1 MRDIDYTHQQK
12 QAQNE
17 DKQRLL
23 ERDIIGLQ
31 TELKEE
37 NDRRVRKEHEAEE
50 VKRAN
55 YYQQQRTAEDIK
67 GLQTYLTDCE
77 RQCQELKNRQGDLEA
92 QLAEKSRRLAE
103 QERLEGAI
111 RQENMQLKKDLTGLR
126 SSLVETE
133 ARLQKQ
139 LEENDDL
146 KYDNTILYEKN
157 VQKDTIIYEN
167 DENLRNLRAEIETL
181 RHQLEDS
188 KNELG
193 LEREKRKAAENNVED
208 LARQLRRIEE
218 ELETRVKELK
228 DDLSAACN
236 EIDRYKRNAE
246 QLGYELENM
255 RRLLQ
260 TKQDLID
267 QLNNDVR
274 AAAERESA
282 LEEKVKDLEQIV
294 EEMDLKNKKLVELI
308 NDSIY
313 QKAESYKNKVMQRLN
328 RSSATPN
335 KTAYTTQQPSNF
347 GAEPS
352 PHDHRQASPERLK
365 RLMKEE
371 QNQRDFDRE
380 DLKQIPDLLYSSKKF
395 VPEIQKKDDLNV
407 SPYHLMDNPRLSGQ
421 RKFDPRGSIGRQPE
435 ISPAKVQHQRTPGLA
450 LNRESGISDEYNDRY
465 ARKS

>member
-1 MRDIDYTHQQK
+1 M
-12 QAQNE
+12 
-17 DKQRLL
+17 
-23 ERDIIGLQ
+23 
-31 TELKEE
+31 
-37 NDRRVRKEHEAEE
+37 
-50 VKRAN
+50 
-55 YYQQQRTAEDIK
+55 
-67 GLQTYLTDCE
+67 
-77 RQCQELKNRQGDLEA
+77 KNRQGDLEA

-255 RRLLQ
+255 RRLL
-260 TKQDLID
+260 
-267 QLNNDVR
+267 
-274 AAAERESA
+274 
-282 LEEKVKDLEQIV
+282 
-294 EEMDLKNKKLVELI
+294 
-308 NDSIY
+308 
-313 QKAESYKNKVMQRLN
+313 
-328 RSSATPN
+328 
-335 KTAYTTQQPSNF
+335 
-347 GAEPS
+347 
-352 PHDHRQASPERLK
+352 
-365 RLMKEE
+365 
-371 QNQRDFDRE
+371 
-380 DLKQIPDLLYSSKKF
+380 
-395 VPEIQKKDDLNV
+395 
-407 SPYHLMDNPRLSGQ
+407 
-421 RKFDPRGSIGRQPE
+421 
-435 ISPAKVQHQRTPGLA
+435 
-450 LNRESGISDEYNDRY
+450 
-465 ARKS
+465 